1 MQHSRWTVMVF
12 LRREGLKRTS
22 RNTIIWLSMT
32 GDPLHGSPATL
43 PENFHGE
50 ATRMLFR
57 GQQNSADPFGILTR
71 YLEYF
76 LEIENWVYSARPGGK
91 LHSLSYK
98 FGSIIFH
105 EIVLQGNWHTL
116 FVVSW
121 REIYLD
127 NWCLHSC
134 IQFCVL
140 GWLSQLADP
149 SVPSRYTRPPST
161 QGSAKEIF
169 FQLFRSDFIA
179 ATSPTSLQCYHS

>member
-1 MQHSRWTVMVF
+1 
-12 LRREGLKRTS
+12 
-22 RNTIIWLSMT
+22 MT

-116 FVVSW
+116 FVVS
-121 REIYLD
+121 
-127 NWCLHSC
+127 
-134 IQFCVL
+134 
-140 GWLSQLADP
+140 
-149 SVPSRYTRPPST
+149 
-161 QGSAKEIF
+161 
-169 FQLFRSDFIA
+169 
-179 ATSPTSLQCYHS
+179 